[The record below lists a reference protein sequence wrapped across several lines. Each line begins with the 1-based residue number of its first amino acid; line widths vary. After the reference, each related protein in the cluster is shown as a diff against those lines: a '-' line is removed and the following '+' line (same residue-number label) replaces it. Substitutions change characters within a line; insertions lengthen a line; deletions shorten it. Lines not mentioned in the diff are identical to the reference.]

1 MMSQPRTYTDEFK
14 QDAVN
19 LVVQKNYSI
28 KQAAEALGMPA
39 KTLQNW
45 LKKYRT
51 SSEGVVNVAQ
61 QNELERENR
70 RLRIELKQAQMERD
84 LLKKATAFFAKE
96 SQ

>member
-1 MMSQPRTYTDEFK
+1 MSQPRTYTDEFK

-84 LLKKATAFFAKE
+84 LLKKATAFFARE

>member
-1 MMSQPRTYTDEFK
+1 MSQPRTYTDEFK